1 MSDSVSSEST
11 SYSGSSNPWLRGFA
25 KRGINDVFSAYGTAQ
40 PTLNRAVQGTSNIAG
55 QLENKFGASQGGASL
70 AQDHWSN
77 ILKGG
82 FLSGNPQLQSI
93 IDSSAGD
100 IRNAVG
106 ANYAGAGRYGSGMHD
121 GAVAREVGDM
131 SSQLRY
137 GDYNNQLGRMDQA
150 ASAASNAN
158 AGDAQIALGALGQQ
172 GNLPFAG
179 MQNLSSSLAAL
190 FNGGQSNSV
199 SYAPNPMWGAVGA
212 GLGAAGAYFS
222 DRRLKKNITLLR
234 TRADGLNV
242 YSWVYRN
249 DPTGTVRDGYMADE
263 VKAIYPD
270 AYIEN
275 YNRTGYEGVDYGKIP
290 RETKLAA

>member
-1 MSDSVSSEST
+1 MSDSTTSEST
-11 SYSGSSNPWLRGFA
+11 SYSGSHAPWLRDYA
-25 KRGINDVFSAYGTAQ
+25 RRGIGEVFGAYDRAG

-55 QLENKFGASQGGASL
+55 QLENKFGGSSATAGL

-121 GAVAREVGDM
+121 GEVARQVGDM

-150 ASAASNAN
+150 ATMAQAANS
-158 AGDAQIALGALGQQ
+158 GDAQQALAAAGQQ
-172 GNLPFAG
+172 GTLPFTG
-179 MQNLSSSLAAL
+179 MQSLSSSLAAL
-190 FNGGQSNSV
+190 FNGGTSQSTT
-199 SYAPNPMWGAVGA
+199 YGPNPLWGALGGA
-212 GLGAAGAYFS
+212 LGAAGSYFGAGG
-222 DRRLKKNITLLR
+222 TLSE
-234 TRADGLNV
+234 RAAKTDIEKVGELQDGLGL
-242 YSWVYRN
+242 YTFRYKN
-249 DPTGTVRDGYMADE
+249 DPDKQVFKGVMADE
-263 VKAIYPD
+263 VEKLRPWALGEKLPNGYRTV
-270 AYIEN
+270 N
-275 YNRTGYEGVDYGKIP
+275 Y
-290 RETKLAA
+290 AAL